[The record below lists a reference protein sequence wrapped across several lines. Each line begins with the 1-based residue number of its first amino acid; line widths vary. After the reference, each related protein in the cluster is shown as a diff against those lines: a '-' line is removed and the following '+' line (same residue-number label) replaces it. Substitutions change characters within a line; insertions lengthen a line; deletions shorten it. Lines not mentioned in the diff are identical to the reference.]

1 MVHFKMNVTTR
12 NLMATSMAALIFTLI
27 PACNDT
33 NDGTGAQPIPPITN
47 LPPTVSAGVDQEA
60 TEGSRVTLSGTVTDP
75 EDMPSVTWTQ
85 LDGIQVELLDP
96 TSLTPAFDA
105 PQVLEAEVLQFQL
118 TADDGTNASVS
129 DTVQVTVQDNGVT
142 VDRLNPDGE
151 SYIDPEIHPLRGE
164 LVYQTF
170 GEVWVGAV
178 DLADGQFVSATG
190 KDTFI
195 GDTISLTESK
205 NGPEYGLDSGGVA
218 IFYNSTGSDGSL
230 QFSRAAELGGGQYDV
245 QQLTP
250 DGIDRINQL
259 ASQDETSDT
268 TYLVYARD
276 ANVPGVA
283 DATGYIAYLDEN
295 APDDDQDVT
304 AVRPGFAGFR
314 WLRGST
320 QFTTTA
326 AEDGPDEGQIKL
338 VDAATGEERVI
349 TNDPG
354 VKFDPYPWYAPEFDG
369 AIAVQATVN
378 QTDIAIYV
386 DRGTELF
393 ERVALLSPPNST
405 ILEYVQSAEPFVSSE
420 GVSYISLT
428 LKDNPGSIF
437 TDVSESEIWIY
448 GIEDGADRFTLKCG
462 DDILGKVR
470 HEAEMVSGE
479 NQVLVYYNEFQ
490 PSGVI
495 DLIVCQS
502 GIAP

>member
-1 MVHFKMNVTTR
+1 MTGCTTLKNH
-12 NLMATSMAALIFTLI
+12 NLISTGMAVLFLMLI
-27 PACNDT
+27 PACNDSS
-33 NDGTGAQPIPPITN
+33 DGTGAQPIPALKN
-47 LPPTVSAGVDQEA
+47 LPPTVSAGSDQEA
-60 TEGSRVTLSGTVTDP
+60 TEGSRVVLSGTVSDP
-75 EDMPSVTWTQ
+75 EDLPSISWAQVS
-85 LDGIQVELLDP
+85 GIQVELLDP
-96 TSLTPAFDA
+96 ASLTPAFDA
-105 PQVLEAEVLQFQL
+105 PQVLEAEVLQFRL
-118 TADDGTNASVS
+118 TADDGTNESVS

-142 VDRLNPDGE
+142 VDRLNPVGE

-170 GEVWVGAV
+170 GKVWVGAV
-178 DLADGQFVSATG
+178 NLTDGKFVSAMG
-190 KDTFI
+190 QDAFI
-195 GDTISLTESK
+195 GDTVSLTESK

-230 QFSRAAELGGGQYDV
+230 QFSRAAELGERQYDV

-250 DGIDRINQL
+250 NGNDRINQL

-276 ANVPGVA
+276 ADVPGAV
-283 DATGYIAYLDEN
+283 DATGFIAYLDEN
-295 APDDDQDVT
+295 APGADQDVT

-320 QFTTTA
+320 QFTTTV
-326 AEDGPDEGQIKL
+326 AEDGPDRGQIKL

-349 TNDPG
+349 TNDTG
-354 VKFDPYPWYAPEFDG
+354 IKFDPYPWFAPEFGG

-386 DRGTELF
+386 DEGKEMFTQ
-393 ERVALLSPPNST
+393 VAVLPPPDTTLLG
-405 ILEYVQSAEPFVSSE
+405 YVQSAEPFVSQE
-420 GVSYISLT
+420 GISYISLT

-479 NQVLVYYNEFQ
+479 NQVLVYYNEFL
-490 PSGVI
+490 PSGII